1 MAKQPKSERKLSQLD
16 KIIAERDQL
25 MRMLDLIQRIERG
38 QVRILLQFNDGTPRT
53 LAEVLGP
60 DMADVVMVKDAMVD
74 VLGRYV
80 EAEHDACAKALQEWG
95 FDVDV
100 VK

>member
-38 QVRILLQFNDGTPRT
+38 QVRVLVQFNDGTPRT
-53 LAEVLGP
+53 LAEVLGGVP
-60 DMADVVMVKDAMVD
+60 DVQVCNDAMVEALSAFVD
-74 VLGRYV
+74 
-80 EAEHDACAKALQEWG
+80 AEHDACAKALQEWG